1 MIRIIQLPLA
11 VALLLLAG
19 ACETQEKPPAQT
31 AKAAG
36 AAPKNTPPSG
46 KVEPPQ
52 VKMEAAEPRPTT
64 AAKIGR
70 DPFRPFTVTAR
81 ANIQRR
87 DNLSPLERF
96 EIGQLKL
103 VGVVWDVSHPTALV
117 EDSSGLGY
125 TVRIG
130 TPIGANDG
138 KVKAIAPHGIIIEE
152 DYIDPSGARRKREVS
167 MMLAVER

>member
-1 MIRIIQLPLA
+1 VITIIPLA
-11 VALLLLAG
+11 VTIGFLLLTG
-19 ACETQEKPPAQT
+19 ACETQEKQPAQP
-31 AKAAG
+31 AKAAV
-36 AAPKNTPPSG
+36 AAPKTTPPSG
-46 KVEPPQ
+46 KVEAPQ
-52 VKMEAAEPRPTT
+52 VKMEPGEPRPRS

-70 DPFRPFTVTAR
+70 DPFRPLTVTAR
-81 ANIQRR
+81 TNVQRR
-87 DNLSPLERF
+87 ENLSPLERF

-103 VGVVWDVSHPTALV
+103 VGVVWDVSNPTALV

-125 TVRIG
+125 TLRIG

-167 MMLAVER
+167 MMLTVER